1 MKTLN
6 QLNNQDIDFEL
17 VQLLFTVGLFFLNNE
32 FNHGEETLYIFFT
45 KAKIVT
51 YNFISFM
58 KK

>member
-32 FNHGEETLYIFFT
+32 FNHGEETLYIFFH
-45 KAKIVT
+45 
-51 YNFISFM
+51 
-58 KK
+58 